1 MGLIGPGECPGL
13 VRVYGYVD
21 AESLLRQQIFDVL
34 RPFHQTEAAAVEIVV
49 KSYVYGLGVLG
60 DAVEVKVVDWLTI
73 GGNIFVYYGER
84 RGAYRVGHAETLA

>member
-34 RPFHQTEAAAVEIVV
+34 RPFHQTEAAAVEVVV
-49 KSYVYGLGVLG
+49 KSDVYGLGVLG
-60 DAVEVKVVDWLTI
+60 DAVEVKVID
-73 GGNIFVYYGER
+73 
-84 RGAYRVGHAETLA
+84 